1 MNAQQII
8 DGLEDL
14 YAQREFLSAEKS
26 KLLDAAIPPEVKVI
40 IADIEAEF
48 ADKAEAVNSQIA
60 DVEKTAKDLVIQ
72 EGATV
77 KGNLIQAVYSKARV
91 NRDNKVLDDIPGEMA
106 EATNKSIE
114 RITKYDLS
122 PEAKTIIISE
132 LNNLYNLAIDRLRQ
146 SLKPGQPSV
155 SFRRLSKA

>member
-14 YAQREFLSAEKS
+14 YAQREYLSAEKS

-48 ADKAEAVNSQIA
+48 EGKQSAVNSQIA
-60 DVEKTAKDLVIQ
+60 DVETTAKELVIQ

-77 KGNLIQAVYSKARV
+77 KGNLIQAVYSKPRV
-91 NRDNKVLDDIPGEMA
+91 TWDSKILEGLAMVMPEIEKAKKVG
-106 EATNKSIE
+106 S
-114 RITKYDLS
+114 
-122 PEAKTIIISE
+122 
-132 LNNLYNLAIDRLRQ
+132 
-146 SLKPGQPSV
+146 PSV
-155 SFRRLSKA
+155 SFRRLGKA

>member
-26 KLLDAAIPPEVKVI
+26 KLLDAAIPAEVKAI

-48 ADKAEAVNSQIA
+48 EGKQSAVNSQISE
-60 DVEKTAKDLVIQ
+60 VETTAKELVIQ

-77 KGNLIQAVYSKARV
+77 KGNLIQAVYSKPRV
-91 NRDNKVLDDIPGEMA
+91 TWDSKILEG
-106 EATNKSIE
+106 
-114 RITKYDLS
+114 
-122 PEAKTIIISE
+122 
-132 LNNLYNLAIDRLRQ
+132 LAIAMPEIEKAKKVG
-146 SLKPGQPSV
+146 SPSV
-155 SFRRLSKA
+155 SFRRLGKA

>member
-26 KLLDAAIPPEVKVI
+26 KLLDAAIPPEVKAV

-48 ADKAEAVNSQIA
+48 EGKQSAVNSQIA
-60 DVEKTAKDLVIQ
+60 DVETTAKELVIQ

-77 KGNLIQAVYSKARV
+77 KGNLIQAVYSKPRV
-91 NRDNKVLDDIPGEMA
+91 TWDSKILEG
-106 EATNKSIE
+106 
-114 RITKYDLS
+114 
-122 PEAKTIIISE
+122 
-132 LNNLYNLAIDRLRQ
+132 LAIAMPEIEKAKKVG
-146 SLKPGQPSV
+146 SPSV
-155 SFRRLSKA
+155 SFRRLGKA

>member
-26 KLLDAAIPPEVKVI
+26 KLLEVAIPPEVKAI

-48 ADKAEAVNSQIA
+48 EDKTEVVNSQISE
-60 DVEKTAKDLVIQ
+60 VETTAKELVIQ

-91 NRDNKVLDDIPGEMA
+91 TWDSKILEG
-106 EATNKSIE
+106 
-114 RITKYDLS
+114 
-122 PEAKTIIISE
+122 
-132 LNNLYNLAIDRLRQ
+132 LAIAMPEIEKAKKTG
-146 SLKPGQPSV
+146 SPSV
-155 SFRRLSKA
+155 SFRRLGKA